1 MTSSDPTGSAPRTS
15 GTPSANAPGPP
26 AGGAI
31 GTAPP
36 RPSPT
41 RRRART
47 TGRSLALALLIFVT
61 VVLVLF
67 VVFNTQAVEVSL
79 VFGTVHLALI
89 VALLLAAV
97 LGGLLV
103 MLATFVVRAR
113 SKPRE

>member
-1 MTSSDPTGSAPRTS
+1 MTSSNAPDPPPSAARPPTG
-15 GTPSANAPGPP
+15 PS

-67 VVFNTQAVEVSL
+67 VVFNTQTVEVSL

-113 SKPRE
+113 SKPRD